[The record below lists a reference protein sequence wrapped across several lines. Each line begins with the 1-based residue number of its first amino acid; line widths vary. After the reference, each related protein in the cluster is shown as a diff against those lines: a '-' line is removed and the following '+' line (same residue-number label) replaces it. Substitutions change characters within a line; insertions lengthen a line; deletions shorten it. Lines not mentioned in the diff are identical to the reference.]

1 MTEGDRICP
10 YCIKPMIARDQRFYS
25 DWSLFHCDPCNID
38 VQIREIERIR
48 KIVPSEGQQVM
59 TEIIAYQSE

>member
-38 VQIREIERIR
+38 VQIREIKMAKPEE
-48 KIVPSEGQQVM
+48 KK
-59 TEIIAYQSE
+59 